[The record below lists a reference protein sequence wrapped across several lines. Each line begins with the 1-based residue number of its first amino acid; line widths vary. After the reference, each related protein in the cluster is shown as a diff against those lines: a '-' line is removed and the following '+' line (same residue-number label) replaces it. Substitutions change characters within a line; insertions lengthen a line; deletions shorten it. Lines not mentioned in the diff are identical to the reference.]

1 MKLYLKP
8 SKPHYIILLKD
19 MRERFLIELRQI
31 GKRVKQARLNKQMT
45 QQDLAEKCGLT
56 KSLISKIENGQTA
69 SAVATLLK
77 ISNQLDIPLSWVL
90 EENESKNLVLSPSQS
105 RTTKVGNKEM
115 GYLYETLA
123 NRSPFSKIDPVVV
136 TVLEDSAKEGPYT
149 HLEDEFIYI
158 LKGSIYLSYDGE
170 KYLLHEGDSAYF
182 AGTIPHVFL
191 PVEKK
196 EAKVLTIF
204 IQADER

>member
-1 MKLYLKP
+1 
-8 SKPHYIILLKD
+8 

-191 PVEKK
+191 PVEKWK
-196 EAKVLTIF
+196 QKY
-204 IQADER
+204 